1 MIKSRTYFLSS
12 LEKTIQL
19 PETGFGASTLPGE
32 ACLGKYDF
40 AWFHSPLVIAS
51 TCNKH
56 WTTCLSAQFDETR
69 SIENPNLGA
78 IVS

>member
-1 MIKSRTYFLSS
+1 MHIFSFFFGK
-12 LEKTIQL
+12 IIPL
-19 PETGFGASTLPGE
+19 PEAGFGTSTLPGK

-40 AWFHSPLVIAS
+40 ARFHSPLVIAS

-56 WTTCLSAQFDETR
+56 WTIHLSAQFDETK